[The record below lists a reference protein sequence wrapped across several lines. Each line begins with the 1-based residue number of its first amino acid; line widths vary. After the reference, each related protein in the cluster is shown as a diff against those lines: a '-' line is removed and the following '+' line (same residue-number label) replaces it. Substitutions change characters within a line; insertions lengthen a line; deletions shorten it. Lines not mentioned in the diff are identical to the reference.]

1 MQRITR
7 TFDTKKQAENFEV
20 KLWNKYARIELVSF
34 PMFSEAG
41 KYVWFVSY

>member
-7 TFDTKKQAENFEV
+7 TFDTMKQAEKFQE